1 MEDKKKPKPKLAP
14 KTLVVKIPGQKSAQD
29 TSNWEDKF
37 FGTPKGR
44 DLIPAMAD
52 ITKDP
57 NYIRGIREPKD
68 HIGPLKNE

>member
-1 MEDKKKPKPKLAP
+1 MEDKKKPKPKLEP

-29 TSNWEDKF
+29 TSNWEDKS

-52 ITKDP
+52 VSKDP
-57 NYIRGIREPKD
+57 NYTRSHREPKE
-68 HIGPLKNE
+68 HIGTLENE